1 MENIKQIELYQL
13 DELNDEILFIS
24 KSDMSLKY
32 LYELN
37 LYWKEFAFD
46 LLNKFYPDDLA
57 GLLYDSS
64 IDDLLIFIKNNY
76 KMLIEK
82 YNLNIDFRD
91 YIELNDY
98 VTLKEWLELDNTF
111 IEQKDNKVFLSQKID
126 VNEIDF

>member
-1 MENIKQIELYQL
+1 MERIKQIELYQL
-13 DELNDEILFIS
+13 DELNNEILFIS

-64 IDDLLIFIKNNY
+64 IGDLLIFIKNNY

-82 YNLNIDFRD
+82 YNLNIDFKD

-98 VTLKEWLELDNTF
+98 VTLKEWLKLDNTF
-111 IEQKDNKVFLSQKID
+111 IEQNGDRIFLSQK
-126 VNEIDF
+126 

>member
-1 MENIKQIELYQL
+1 MKRIKQIELYQL
-13 DELNDEILFIS
+13 DELNNEILFIS

-46 LLNKFYPDDLA
+46 LLNKFSPDDLA

-64 IDDLLIFIKNNY
+64 IEDLLIFIKNNY
-76 KMLIEK
+76 KILIEK

-91 YIELNDY
+91 YVELNDY
-98 VTLKEWLELDNTF
+98 ITLKEWLKLDNTF
-111 IEQKDNKVFLSQKID
+111 IEQNGDKVFLSQK
-126 VNEIDF
+126 

>member
-1 MENIKQIELYQL
+1 MENVKQIELYQL
-13 DELNDEILFIS
+13 NALNNEVLFIS

-46 LLNKFYPDDLA
+46 LLNKFYLNDLA
-57 GLLYDSS
+57 TLLYDSS

-98 VTLKEWLELDNTF
+98 VTLKEWLKLDNTF
-111 IEQKDNKVFLSQKID
+111 IGQNGDKVFLSQK
-126 VNEIDF
+126 

>member
-13 DELNDEILFIS
+13 DELNDEVLYIS

-37 LYWKEFAFD
+37 LYWKEFALD
-46 LLNKFYPDDLA
+46 LLDKFYADDLA
-57 GLLYDSS
+57 ELIKNEITG
-64 IDDLLIFIKNNY
+64 DLLIFIKNNY
-76 KMLIEK
+76 KMLIER

-98 VTLKEWLELDNTF
+98 ITLKEWLELDSTF
-111 IEQKDNKVFLSQKID
+111 IEQQGDRVFLSQKID
-126 VNEIDF
+126 VDKVDF

>member
-1 MENIKQIELYQL
+1 MEKIKQIELYQL
-13 DELNDEILFIS
+13 NELNDEILFIS

-37 LYWKEFAFD
+37 LYWKEFALD
-46 LLNKFYPDDLA
+46 LLDTFYTDDLA
-57 GLLYDSS
+57 EL
-64 IDDLLIFIKNNY
+64 IKNEITENLLIFIKNNY

-111 IEQKDNKVFLSQKID
+111 IEQNEDKVFLSQK
-126 VNEIDF
+126 

>member
-13 DELNDEILFIS
+13 DELNDEVLYIS

-98 VTLKEWLELDNTF
+98 ITLKEWLELDNTF
-111 IEQKDNKVFLSQKID
+111 IEQQGDRVFLSQKID
-126 VNEIDF
+126 VDEVDF

>member
-1 MENIKQIELYQL
+1 MEKIKQIELYQL
-13 DELNDEILFIS
+13 DELNDEVLFIS

-46 LLNKFYPDDLA
+46 LLNKFYIDDLA

-82 YNLNIDFRD
+82 YNLNIDFKD

-98 VTLKEWLELDNTF
+98 ITLKEWIELDNTF
-111 IEQKDNKVFLSQKID
+111 IEQQGDRVFLVKK
-126 VNEIDF
+126 

>member
-111 IEQKDNKVFLSQKID
+111 IEQNGDRVFLSQK
-126 VNEIDF
+126 

>member
-13 DELNDEILFIS
+13 NALNNEVLFIS

-98 VTLKEWLELDNTF
+98 ITLKEWLKLDNTF
-111 IEQKDNKVFLSQKID
+111 IEQNGDKVFLSQK
-126 VNEIDF
+126 